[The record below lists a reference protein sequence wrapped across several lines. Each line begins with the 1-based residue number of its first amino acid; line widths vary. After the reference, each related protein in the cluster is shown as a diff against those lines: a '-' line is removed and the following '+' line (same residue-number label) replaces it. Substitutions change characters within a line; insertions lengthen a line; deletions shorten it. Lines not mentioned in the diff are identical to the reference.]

1 MKQMNIIE
9 KTAIDLGIDL
19 KNDSTVLA
27 DAGRK
32 IHEKLKDTALKGW
45 EEDKTSKFIWNKY
58 NKKRRK
64 RNEDVVDPP
73 GEEKGT
79 V

>member
-1 MKQMNIIE
+1 M
-9 KTAIDLGIDL
+9 

-32 IHEKLKDTALKGW
+32 IHEELKNTALKGW
-45 EEDKTSKFIWNKY
+45 EEDKTLKTLWNKY
-58 NKKRRK
+58 NKKKRK
-64 RNEDVVDPP
+64 KNEVVAAARDPP
-73 GEEKGT
+73 GEITGT